1 AQRSV
6 QIDILWGQTEP
17 EEQNK
22 LESYKNVI
30 AKFDELNNKIVQK
43 GLSTQIKFHRAPTL
57 SHAKFIIHDE
67 IQGIYSATLGSCNW
81 LSSRFNRFEVSACI
95 TDDLIV
101 ADLTDICS
109 HLSMGGT
116 GLANNLS
123 RELAVFSASLY
134 KNVSI
139 RKESDG
145 NTSVQIIS
153 APEHHPIV
161 KQACNVV

>member
-1 AQRSV
+1 
-6 QIDILWGQTEP
+6 
-17 EEQNK
+17 
-22 LESYKNVI
+22 
-30 AKFDELNNKIVQK
+30 
-43 GLSTQIKFHRAPTL
+43 
-57 SHAKFIIHDE
+57 
-67 IQGIYSATLGSCNW
+67 
-81 LSSRFNRFEVSACI
+81 
-95 TDDLIV
+95 DDLIV

-161 KQACNVV
+161 KQACNVVKNNIFICSHRV